1 MGSYKILLLP
11 GDGIGGEVLK
21 EGLKV
26 LDVISKSFG
35 HTFEFEEEP
44 VGGVAIDQFGV
55 AFREE
60 GIALARASDAILFG
74 AVGDPR
80 YDDPSGTVRPEQA
93 LLSLRGELELF
104 ANVRPI
110 KVYKSLLNES
120 PLRAEVVQ
128 GTDIV
133 VIREL
138 TGGIYFGKPQR
149 RWTTSEGRQA
159 VDTTSY
165 SEAEVERI
173 VHMAFGLARKRR
185 KLVASV
191 DKANM
196 LDTSRLWREVAG
208 EVGAKYP
215 DVTLEHVLVDA
226 CAMYLIRQPTAFDVI
241 VTTNMFGDILTDEA
255 AMLTGSLGMMPSA
268 CLSTLGPDGTGFGLF
283 EPIHGSAPDIAGK
296 GLANPIGM
304 IMSVAMM
311 LRLSLGLEQEAL
323 AIEGAVEAAID
334 DGYRTADIGKKDTKT
349 VSTEEMGTQVATRT
363 GTELS

>member
-11 GDGIGGEVLK
+11 GDGIGAEVLQ

-26 LDVISKSFG
+26 LEVIADAFG

-60 GIALARASDAILFG
+60 GLALARASDAILFG

-80 YDDPSGTVRPEQA
+80 YDDPSLKVRPEQA
-93 LLSLRGELELF
+93 LLSLRGGLKLF
-104 ANVRPI
+104 ANLRPV
-110 KVYKSLLNES
+110 KVYKSLLEES
-120 PLRAEVVQ
+120 PLRAEIVK

-149 RWTTSEGRQA
+149 RWSTDEGRQA
-159 VDTTSY
+159 VDTTRY
-165 SEAEVERI
+165 SEIEVERI
-173 VHMAFGLARKRR
+173 VKMAFSLAQKRR
-185 KLVASV
+185 NRVTSV

-196 LDTSRLWREVAG
+196 LDTSRLWREIAG
-208 EVGAKYP
+208 EVGTQYP
-215 DVTLEHVLVDA
+215 DVALEHILVDA

-268 CLSTLGPDGTGFGLF
+268 CLSTLGPEGTGFGLY
-283 EPIHGSAPDIAGK
+283 EPIHGSAPDIAGQ

-304 IMSVAMM
+304 IMSVALM
-311 LRLSLGLEQEAL
+311 LRLSFGLEQEAL
-323 AIEGAVEAAID
+323 AVESAVERAID
-334 DGYRTADIGKKDTKT
+334 DGYRTADIGGKDKKTI
-349 VSTEEMGTQVATRT
+349 STTEMDTQVANRITAKL
-363 GTELS
+363 G